1 MTIETI
7 NPTEFEWQIII
18 NPYALSL
25 QNNSYKT
32 QIEVELQRIG
42 INYKK
47 HLADDGHGTCREQI
61 CRLCQAGER
70 HFIVCGG
77 DGTINEIINGIF
89 QSGVNTREVYVAILP
104 MGTGNDFCRTHLYP
118 NDLQETLHCLAHP
131 SFIQHDV
138 GLVRSINGNGTIAE
152 RYFINIAGFGFD
164 ADVIQHTVGNK
175 PKHFSSAIYLT
186 TLLKVL
192 FKHKSQNIHIKGD
205 NFDITENVYTM
216 AVGIGKY
223 NGNGMMQVPMALQDN
238 GLLDLV
244 VIRHISPF
252 KVIANV
258 KNLYAGK
265 HLKMKEVSTYKTQHI
280 SIRSSEHVLGEV
292 EGEMLKQ
299 GDYDISVLPRSVNI
313 MTMQQNNL

>member
-1 MTIETI
+1 
-7 NPTEFEWQIII
+7 
-18 NPYALSL
+18 
-25 QNNSYKT
+25 
-32 QIEVELQRIG
+32 
-42 INYKK
+42 
-47 HLADDGHGTCREQI
+47 
-61 CRLCQAGER
+61 
-70 HFIVCGG
+70 
-77 DGTINEIINGIF
+77 
-89 QSGVNTREVYVAILP
+89 
-104 MGTGNDFCRTHLYP
+104 
-118 NDLQETLHCLAHP
+118 
-131 SFIQHDV
+131 
-138 GLVRSINGNGTIAE
+138 
-152 RYFINIAGFGFD
+152 
-164 ADVIQHTVGNK
+164 
-175 PKHFSSAIYLT
+175 
-186 TLLKVL
+186 
-192 FKHKSQNIHIKGD
+192 
-205 NFDITENVYTM
+205 M

-244 VIRHISPF
+244 VIRHVSPF